1 MTRTLEAFRASGRT
15 VRPVLA
21 VRLVKQHVERVRN
34 VIAAGNPRPAHGR
47 VLLHVLVVFAQGEA
61 DGVRKTAPCLPEHG
75 LAASDHPN
83 VGHNRRAED
92 TDPARGGFDSHFRH
106 EQHVVLGNRAVPVPR
121 IGINVRPFGGM
132 DATVSGRNARI
143 AHFPPCAIRPV
154 FLAHGGEQLGSR
166 VQRSHADDMVR
177 TAARRRSRIGA
188 ASRIVADQ
196 ADGLRPEPQGAQRL
210 MDMDQAARIRPLPDV
225 GPCAVVRDRSVLIQL
240 QIDFRAIRHF

>member
-1 MTRTLEAFRASGRT
+1 M
-15 VRPVLA
+15 
-21 VRLVKQHVERVRN
+21 
-34 VIAAGNPRPAHGR
+34 
-47 VLLHVLVVFAQGEA
+47 
-61 DGVRKTAPCLPEHG
+61 
-75 LAASDHPN
+75 
-83 VGHNRRAED
+83 
-92 TDPARGGFDSHFRH
+92 
-106 EQHVVLGNRAVPVPR
+106 PR